1 MLKFGLILAAA
12 MAVSSSAMADSG
24 WSVKLMAPTR
34 EAEVDAAGVIW
45 NCKVDVCTTLS
56 DISDV
61 DPPAACEG
69 LTREVGAVASFGALP
84 ADKLAKCN
92 RVAKHV

>member
-12 MAVSSSAMADSG
+12 MAVSSSAMADGG
-24 WSVKLMAPTR
+24 WSVKLMAPTQQS
-34 EAEVDAAGVIW
+34 EVDAGGVIW

-56 DISDV
+56 DVSDV

-69 LTREVGAVASFGALP
+69 LTRAVGAVATFGAMP
-84 ADKLAKCN
+84 AEKLAKCN

>member
-12 MAVSSSAMADSG
+12 MAVSSSAMADGG
-24 WSVKLMAPTR
+24 WSAKLMAPTKD
-34 EAEVDAAGVIW
+34 AEVDAAGVIW
-45 NCKVDVCTTLS
+45 NCKDNVCTTLS
-56 DISDV
+56 DVSDV

-69 LTREVGAVASFGALP
+69 LTREVGALASFGAMP
-84 ADKLAKCN
+84 AEKLAKCN